1 MVPLWSAYA
10 ILLSI
15 LGMGCAG
22 AWFMSGL
29 THDVAAHE
37 KRLNDNDIAMKD
49 MRAIIDNDIAERRR
63 LAEESAQATRLA
75 ISEAKDRLIRI
86 ELQVNFLAS
95 QIPSAAALLSATAP
109 APGPRK

>member
-10 ILLSI
+10 VLLSI
-15 LGMGCAG
+15 LGIACTG

-37 KRLNDNDIAMKD
+37 KRLTDNDLSMKE
-49 MRAIIDNDIAERRR
+49 MRTIIDNDIAERRKT
-63 LAEESAQATRLA
+63 AEETAQATRKDM
-75 ISEAKDRLIRI
+75 SEAKDRLIRI

-95 QIPSAAALLSATAP
+95 QIPSAAAMLTTTS
-109 APGPRK
+109 GPKK